1 MPITDRM
8 KRGVYIIVGSM
19 ALALGALGLFLPVL
33 PTTPFV
39 ILAAAC
45 YYRGSER
52 LHAWILRSRWFGETI
67 SNYQSGRGITFGT
80 KIKAIG
86 LMWLTITASAL
97 FYVDSL
103 LVRVMLFGVSTC
115 VTIYLVRLPTFKE
128 GNHERVTQ

>member
-67 SNYQSGRGITFGT
+67 SNYQSGRGITLGT

-103 LVRVMLFGVSTC
+103 LVRVMLFGVSTS

-128 GNHERVTQ
+128 GNHERDTQ